1 VVCAVAVVTLCG
13 TATAIAGPIVFVG
26 LAVPHLARWFTGP
39 DYRWIIAFSALLG
52 PTLLVAADVLGRVVT
67 KPGEI
72 EAGLVV
78 AFLGAPV
85 LIALVRRVKLAGL

>member
-1 VVCAVAVVTLCG
+1 
-13 TATAIAGPIVFVG
+13 
-26 LAVPHLARWFTGP
+26 VPHIARWITGP
-39 DYRWIIAFSALLG
+39 DYRLIIGFSALFG
-52 PTLLVAADVLGRVVT
+52 PTLLVAADVLGRLIAQ
-67 KPGEI
+67 PGEI